1 MTGKYLT
8 IEKTSKGLYKEKG
21 SKFISIA
28 YPVSTEND
36 IKEILKQVKKE
47 YNDAR
52 HHCYAWRIGSSC
64 EKYRYN
70 DDGEPSSTAGK
81 PIYGQIQSN
90 NLTNILIVVVR
101 YFGGKKLGVPGLI
114 KAYKES
120 AIDAIN
126 NNIIIEEL
134 VKKEIELIFNY
145 DLTSAVMKVLKDDS
159 ISITNKEFNENCKID
174 FKVNI
179 LKFDEIISS
188 LKTINGLK
196 IKNL

>member
-52 HHCYAWRIGSSC
+52 HHCYAWRIGSSY